1 MRYCL
6 SCGAKLPAESR
17 FCPDCGRE
25 ISQSFSSTTRDSDSI
40 QPAQFP
46 SRYMGRRPLYIR
58 PAGITL
64 ITVLVGLGAVLNFQD
79 GISGV
84 SFNIW
89 LALFSIGMAVFQVLV
104 AYGLW
109 YMKAW
114 GGIAAILLY
123 IVNILV
129 SGFMAL
135 LVPDALI
142 ITRFIGS
149 IVTGSIII
157 YYVNSKRDLF
167 TN

>member
-1 MRYCL
+1 M
-6 SCGAKLPAESR
+6 SPTSESV
-17 FCPDCGRE
+17 
-25 ISQSFSSTTRDSDSI
+25 SI
-40 QPAQFP
+40 QPAQFS
-46 SRYMGRRPLYIR
+46 SRYMGGRPLYIR
-58 PAGITL
+58 PAGITF
-64 ITVLVGLGAVLNFQD
+64 ITVLVGLGAFLNFQD

-84 SFNIW
+84 SLNIW
-89 LALFSIGMAVFQVLV
+89 LALFSIGMAVFQVLA

-114 GGIAAILLY
+114 GGITAIILY
-123 IVNILV
+123 IVNIMV
-129 SGFMAL
+129 SGFMAF
-135 LVPDALI
+135 LVPNALI